1 MKKYEYVRLDIQQGI
16 NLFFGGAATEGHRE
30 IIDEYARRG
39 YRYAGF
45 IPTRIDSYGRFKE
58 LDLVFEADAEGL

>member
-1 MKKYEYVRLDIQQGI
+1 MSAVKKYEYVHLNIVRWE
-16 NLFFGGAATEGHRE
+16 GAVSEEHRG
-30 IIDEYARRG
+30 IIDEYARKG

-58 LDLVFEADAEGL
+58 LDLVFEADAGDL